1 MEIEEELKKLDKQMT
16 IEAYKSLSLEGIN
29 ELERR
34 ISALSSDFK
43 LYVCDSDEYE
53 KNYKKRLELL
63 INELEVRKDYFNEI
77 IFLEGKKK
85 IMKSKMEE
93 KYLLR
98 KKQKESE
105 LEKKEINTK
114 KDDVEKIVNLC
125 NEILSDYKRFSS
137 NKEEF
142 NKVQIKEEE
151 AESSF
156 LFIDLI
162 YNNPVSLINNY
173 ILDIHQIKFE
183 CEKYCQNQSH
193 FQIVDLEM
201 RIGKV
206 KKEFEALKGKYKI
219 LEEKY
224 KKIQK

>member
-1 MEIEEELKKLDKQMT
+1 MEIEEELNKLDKQMT
-16 IEAYKSLSLEGIN
+16 IKAYMNLSVEGIN

-34 ISALSSDFK
+34 ITTLNSDFK
-43 LYVCDSDEYE
+43 LYVNDSDEYD
-53 KNYKKRLELL
+53 KKYKKRLELL

-77 IFLEGKKK
+77 IFLESKKK
-85 IMKSKMEE
+85 ILKSKMNE
-93 KYLLR
+93 KYLL
-98 KKQKESE
+98 KKPKGSE
-105 LEKKEINTK
+105 LEKKETNTR

-125 NEILSDYKRFSS
+125 NEILNDYNRFSS
-137 NKEEF
+137 NKDDF
-142 NKVQIKEEE
+142 NKIQIKEEE

-156 LFIDLI
+156 VFIDLT
-162 YNNPVSLINNY
+162 YYNPVSLINNY

-193 FQIVDLEM
+193 FQIADLEM

-206 KKEFEALKGKYKI
+206 KKDFEALKGKYKV

-224 KKIQK
+224 KKIHK